1 VAGAGRA
8 TPLVATAATV
18 TILAAIGGWAVARHW
33 PASIRAGRHPEL
45 ASADPDL
52 VVEIASLLRG
62 EHSGSVFGG
71 GEFDY
76 DFGDDRLE
84 RLRAVLD
91 RDPAASAPAALRV
104 LCDKF
109 GDRGTT
115 SVTTSVLGDETQ
127 RPVSSWLRD
136 HPTPETDRVLLRIVA
151 DRNDAPEL
159 RDSAVIALCRQ
170 GNAAAVEPLARV
182 ALDDTENEARRV
194 QVVQRFWRIGVQPPE
209 RMHGL
214 LCLPSLHLA
223 QPAAASLALSG
234 DPEAP
239 TLVVD
244 GLRRGLTARSEH
256 ATGWLCA
263 KALQRVV
270 EDDDLRARLAELTV
284 WFTGKGQE
292 FELGPGLKVKPPA
305 GRLASLPE
313 DVAAWLAAHPAALA
327 TEFERARAAYRGGER
342 RRLEMS
348 CDTMERVVEAGDEV
362 DLAAALLLPTEGES
376 CGGERLEQLD
386 RLARLVRLD
395 AGEAPTPARWIDA
408 LNRRLLCGPRVL
420 EDPAE
425 PAELWYVMAV
435 GFGDDVGLSALCLA
449 VADRLGL
456 PIVAMASPDHV
467 FVRWDDGT
475 SRRNIECF
483 ERGAEHDD
491 AWYAARAGAAQPV
504 SRRQFV
510 AIAVA
515 RRARLNDRLG
525 FGWRAGSWAD
535 WAVKVA
541 PDEPSVRME
550 RARIA
555 ANWKLGSSADALDDV
570 RAAEAS
576 RRLSPREAAVAAR
589 VRIDAHEPAD
599 ALATAEAALAIAP
612 ESVDLRWCRARALI
626 QLRRFDEARA
636 AVADVRARAPGHAAA
651 ESLDVVLA
659 IALGDDGWKDRLE
672 HLTADPVA
680 QPDAHLEVAF
690 ALLDG
695 IAGAKGAPR
704 DAAAVLDR
712 VRGLV
717 ERGLPP
723 RNFSFGADDVPDLS
737 RMFEDRDVAGL
748 RLRLYHVLRFRCC
761 AALDDEA
768 GWTAATE
775 ALKALDAR

>member
-1 VAGAGRA
+1 VTA
-8 TPLVATAATV
+8 TNARGGLVATAAAV
-18 TILAAIGGWAVARHW
+18 TILAVIGGWAVARRW
-33 PASIRAGRHPEL
+33 PDSIRAGRHPEL
-45 ASADPDL
+45 ACADAEL
-52 VVEIASLLRG
+52 VREITSLLGNKDRRLP
-62 EHSGSVFGG
+62 FGG
-71 GEFDY
+71 GEFEIEI
-76 DFGDDRLE
+76 GDTRAK

-109 GDRGTT
+109 GARGTA

-136 HPTPETDRVLLRIVA
+136 HPTPATDRVLLRILA
-151 DRNDAPEL
+151 DRSAAPEL
-159 RDSAVIALCRQ
+159 RDSAIIALCRP
-170 GNAAAVEPLARV
+170 GNTAAAESLVRV
-182 ALDDTENEARRV
+182 ALDASEDENRRV
-194 QVVQRFWRIGVQPPE
+194 QVLHRSWRIGVAPLQHM
-209 RMHGL
+209 RSL
-214 LCLPSLHLA
+214 LYVPSTA
-223 QPAAASLALSG
+223 VAESAAASLALSG

-239 TLVVD
+239 TLLVD
-244 GLRRGLTARSEH
+244 GLRRALAARHRH

-263 KALQRVV
+263 QALQRIVT
-270 EDDDLRARLAELTV
+270 DDDVVARLGELAE

-292 FELGPGLKVKPPA
+292 FEVEPFRAKPPA
-305 GRLASLPE
+305 VRLASLPD
-313 DVAAWLAAHPAALA
+313 DVTSWLDSNPHAVD
-327 TEFERARAAYRGGER
+327 TEFERARAEYLGSQR

-348 CDTMERVVEAGDEV
+348 CDTMERVVEVGDEV
-362 DLAAALLLPTEGES
+362 DLAAALLLPSYGPDY
-376 CGGERLEQLD
+376 GGERLEQLD
-386 RLARLVRLD
+386 RLARLVRRD

-420 EDPAE
+420 QDPAE
-425 PAELWYVMAV
+425 PAELGYVMAV
-435 GFGDDVGLSALCLA
+435 GFGDDMGLSSLYLAL
-449 VADRLGL
+449 ADRLGL
-456 PIVAMASPDHV
+456 PVRAAVSPEFV
-467 FVRWDDGT
+467 LVRWDDGVV
-475 SRRNIECF
+475 RRNIDCG
-483 ERGAEHDD
+483 ERGGEHDD
-491 AWYAARAGAAQPV
+491 RWYAERGIALESV
-504 SRRQFV
+504 SRRRFL

-535 WAVKVA
+535 WAVKIA

-555 ANWKLGSSADALDDV
+555 ASWKLGSSADALDDV
-570 RAAEAS
+570 RAAESS
-576 RRLSPREAAVAAR
+576 RRLSPREAAVAAK
-589 VRIDAHEPAD
+589 VRIDAHEPAG

-626 QLRRFDEARA
+626 QLRRFDEARV
-636 AVADVRARAPGHAAA
+636 AVEDVRGRAPGHPAA

-680 QPDAHLEVAF
+680 RPDAHLEVAL

-712 VRGLV
+712 VRGFV

-723 RNFSFGADDVPDLS
+723 RNFSFDPDDKPDLS
-737 RMFEDRDVAGL
+737 RMFEDRDVAGS
-748 RLRLYHVLRFRCC
+748 RLRVYHVLRLRCC
-761 AALDDEA
+761 VALDDES
-768 GWTAATE
+768 GVAAASE
-775 ALKALDAR
+775 ALRALDAR